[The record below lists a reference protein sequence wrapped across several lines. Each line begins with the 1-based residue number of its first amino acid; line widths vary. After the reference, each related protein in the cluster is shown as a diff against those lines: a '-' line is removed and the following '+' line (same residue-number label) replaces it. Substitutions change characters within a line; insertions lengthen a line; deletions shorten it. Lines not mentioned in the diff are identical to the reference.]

1 VLLDLVLAELLT
13 GLEPDHEGT
22 SGLSRVE
29 HDGRATPAGRL
40 DFADVPALH
49 GDACTP
55 LLRFSHGSTFG
66 ALPAQTRAPGGDRLA
81 VGRRPGAPELR
92 GRSK

>member
-1 VLLDLVLAELLT
+1 MLLDLVLAELLT

-22 SGLSRVE
+22 RGLSRVE
-29 HDGRATPAGRL
+29 HDGRATSAGRL

-55 LLRFSHGSTFG
+55 LTG
-66 ALPAQTRAPGGDRLA
+66 LA
-81 VGRRPGAPELR
+81 RKHFRRTSGTDTCAR
-92 GRSK
+92 GR